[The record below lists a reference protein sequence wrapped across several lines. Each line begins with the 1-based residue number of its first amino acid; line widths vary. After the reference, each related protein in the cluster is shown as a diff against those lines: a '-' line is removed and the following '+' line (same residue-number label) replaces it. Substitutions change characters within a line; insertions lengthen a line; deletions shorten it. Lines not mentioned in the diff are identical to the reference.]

1 MQANPTIITE
11 NGALSLGLNDGIDP
25 RVAFFFKTVRDTP
38 VETVNLLLS
47 RAWQESPLDTLKLV
61 FHLRDCRGG
70 KGEKKQ
76 FHFCLTWLLANH
88 QEELRRNFDSISF
101 YGSYKD
107 WLFFLG
113 TALEKEMVTRF
124 TAQLTMDKGL
134 LASPDPKVKGTISL
148 ASKWAP
154 TEGCAHDREHE
165 ASKKFA
171 GGLGVKK
178 VVYRKEYLVPLREH
192 LRIVES
198 SMCEGDWESIDYSK
212 VPSVALKRYKKAFQK
227 HSPEKYKEFLEKVK
241 AGTVKMNVNRLHP
254 HEILEPYLA
263 HFSSFSGN
271 ATTVDETVEV
281 QWKVFVENIRT
292 RWAEKGLG
300 NAIVMSDVSGSM
312 SGVPICVSVS
322 LGILIAELATGPFH
336 NRWITFS
343 SDAKIEEI
351 HGANLLEKINNM
363 VKTHWDM
370 NTNFQ
375 SAFDN
380 LLTTAKMFNVPP
392 AQMPTSV
399 IIISDMEWDTACPN
413 NDRTNYEEIERKYDE
428 AGYKRPRLIFWNVRT
443 GNGDIQFPVTSSV
456 PNCALVSGFSS
467 DLLDI
472 FLTGEQMNPYQVMR
486 KAIDAPRYDRVVA

>member
-1 MQANPTIITE
+1 MQPTTTE
-11 NGALSLGLNDGIDP
+11 NGAISLGLDDGIDP

-47 RAWQESPLDTLKLV
+47 RAWQSSPLDTLKLV

-76 FHFCLTWLLANH
+76 FHLCLTWLLANH
-88 QEELRRNFDSISF
+88 QEELRRNFDSIPF

-124 TAQLTMDKGL
+124 TAQLTIDKGL

-154 TEGCAHDREHE
+154 TEGCAHDREHD

-171 GGLGVKK
+171 EGLGVRK
-178 VVYRKEYLVPLREH
+178 VAYRKEYLVPLREH

-212 VPSVALKRYKKAFQK
+212 VPSVALKRYKKAFEK
-227 HSPEKYKEFLEKVK
+227 HSPEKYKEFLAKVK
-241 AGTVKMNVNRLHP
+241 SGEAKMNVNRLHP
-254 HEILEPYLA
+254 HEILEPYLKG
-263 HFSSFSGN
+263 FGCFSGVN
-271 ATTVDETVEV
+271 ETVDETVEV
-281 QWKVFVENIRT
+281 QWKVFVENIRK
-292 RWAEKGLG
+292 RWGSGKGLG

-312 SGVPICVSVS
+312 SGVPICVSVA
-322 LGILIAELATGPFH
+322 LGMLVAELAEGPFH

-343 SDAKIEEI
+343 VDAKIEEI
-351 HGANLLEKINNM
+351 RGATLLEKVNNM
-363 VKTHWDM
+363 VKTHWDG
-370 NTNFQ
+370 NTNLQ

-380 LLTTAKMFNVPP
+380 LLTTAKMLRVPP
-392 AQMPTSV
+392 EQMPSS
-399 IIISDMEWDTACPN
+399 IIIVSDMEFDEACRN
-413 NDRTNYEEIERKYDE
+413 NDRTNYEEIERKYDT

-443 GNGDIQFPVTSSV
+443 GSGEIQFPVTSSV
-456 PNCALVSGFSS
+456 PNCALISGFSS

-472 FLTGEQMNPYQVMR
+472 FLENTEITPYQVMR
-486 KAIDAPRYDRVVA
+486 KAIDNPRYERIIV